1 MWAGG
6 HLPRRTHRGLGAAL
20 EVVWNGAH
28 ALTWPVQVPL
38 RLLGSSGSALSLADP
53 APDGEHPLVV
63 PRQGAGDTE
72 PDRPVVLV
80 HGIGDNP
87 SLFPAVRAELA
98 RRGHDHVVAVDY
110 SPERDDV
117 RAVAADLGRH
127 VEALAGSRG
136 VDVVAH
142 SLGGLIARYYVQ
154 RLGGHEHVRTLATA
168 GTPHHGTR
176 TAHLLPT
183 RLGRQLRP
191 RSDLYAELDEP
202 APGVRTRFVCLA
214 SGIDHVILP
223 RTSSLLAHP
232 DLPAEHTVLPD
243 IGHMSLAIHPASVG
257 LLADAVADGA

>member
-1 MWAGG
+1 M
-6 HLPRRTHRGLGAAL
+6 L
-20 EVVWNGAH
+20 WNGAH
-28 ALTWPVQVPL
+28 ALTWPAQVPL
-38 RLLGSSGSALSLADP
+38 RLLGPHRSALTLADP
-53 APDGEHPLVV
+53 VPADDHPLVV
-63 PRQGAGDTE
+63 PRQGDGDSE

-87 SLFPAVRAELA
+87 SLFPVLREELA

-127 VEALAGSRG
+127 VEALDGERG

-154 RLGGHEHVRTLATA
+154 RLGGHRHVRTLATA
-168 GTPHHGTR
+168 GTPHHGTHA
-176 TAHLLPT
+176 AHLLPT

-191 RSDLYAELDEP
+191 GSDLVRELDEP
-202 APGVRTRFVCLA
+202 APGIGTRFVCLA

-223 RTSSLLAHP
+223 RSSALLYHP

-257 LLADAVADGA
+257 LLADAVADKA